1 MAGCQQEPCCASFV
15 RMFKPRF
22 AAMVERGEKLQTVR
36 PVPKRMPKPGDK
48 ISLRAWTEK
57 PYRSKHRVLRD
68 AVITSVYRI
77 TIEDPMRTRETWGL
91 KKDGICMSLE
101 ACKEFAKADGFTT
114 MHEMLQ
120 WFHTTHGLPF
130 EGIAIHW
137 HNR

>member
-1 MAGCQQEPCCASFV
+1 
-15 RMFKPRF
+15 MFKPRF